1 MFLDIIIIKSE
12 QWKNIK
18 NNILLFIFVKNE
30 FDKFLLVKIDKLD
43 NQTNHIN
50 EMRNILL
57 LSRFFNSSLIDSKS
71 LKSSLKSLTILFII
85 FCKFSFSWKVFI
97 FYFVLW

>member
-12 QWKNIK
+12 QRKKIK
-18 NNILLFIFVKNE
+18 NNILLFIFVKNK

-57 LSRFFNSSLIDSKS
+57 LSRFFNSSLINSKS

-85 FCKFSFSWKVFI
+85 FYKFSFSWKIFI
-97 FYFVLW
+97 FSFVLW

>member
-12 QWKNIK
+12 QRKNIK
-18 NNILLFIFVKNE
+18 NNILLFIFVKNK

-71 LKSSLKSLTILFII
+71 L
-85 FCKFSFSWKVFI
+85 
-97 FYFVLW
+97 